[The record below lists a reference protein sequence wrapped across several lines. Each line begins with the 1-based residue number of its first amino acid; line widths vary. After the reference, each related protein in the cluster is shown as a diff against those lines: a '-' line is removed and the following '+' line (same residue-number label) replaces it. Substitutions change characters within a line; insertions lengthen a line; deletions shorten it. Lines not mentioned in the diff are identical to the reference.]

1 MESKVNEGDTNF
13 WMYVQRSDNK
23 EDAVQIGTHK
33 IVKERYFSHLEEL
46 GEAAWFKNLNSQVW
60 RPTEFI
66 YAKRC
71 PVKNPEYVEPPTD
84 ETKQKR
90 YAKSCQN
97 HYEALKI
104 EQLAAFRKAI
114 SNEIHQKMLSEAE

>member
-71 PVKNPEYVEPPTD
+71 P
-84 ETKQKR
+84 
-90 YAKSCQN
+90 
-97 HYEALKI
+97 
-104 EQLAAFRKAI
+104 
-114 SNEIHQKMLSEAE
+114 